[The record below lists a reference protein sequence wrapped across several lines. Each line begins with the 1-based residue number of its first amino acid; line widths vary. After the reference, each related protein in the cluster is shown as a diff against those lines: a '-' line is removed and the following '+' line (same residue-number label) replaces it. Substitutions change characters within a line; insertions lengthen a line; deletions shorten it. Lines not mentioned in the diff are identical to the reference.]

1 MLTLP
6 VRTTAVI
13 IAFRVLSFAHLSLS
27 LLLLYLFSQI
37 SIEGA
42 NDGKKSLFDQCNLTE
57 SLCNV

>member
-27 LLLLYLFSQI
+27 LLLFYLFSQI

-42 NDGKKSLFDQCNLTE
+42 NYGKKSLFDQCNLTE
-57 SLCNV
+57 NLCNV